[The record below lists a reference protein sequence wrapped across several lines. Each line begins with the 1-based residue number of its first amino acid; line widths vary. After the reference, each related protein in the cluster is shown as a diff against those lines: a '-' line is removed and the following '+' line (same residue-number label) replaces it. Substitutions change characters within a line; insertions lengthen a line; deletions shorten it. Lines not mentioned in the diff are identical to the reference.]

1 MEPALEIARSAAS
14 AGSAASSGDDRKRRA
29 AIAALDGIVSGM
41 KLGLGTG
48 STADQ
53 FVRALAEK
61 VKDGLD
67 IVGVPTSERTAD
79 LARSLGIRLATLEE
93 EPALDV
99 TIDGADELDDQL
111 RLVKGGGGAL
121 LREKIVATASKR
133 MVVIADD
140 SKVVAMIGAFPLPIE
155 VAPFG
160 LGATERA
167 IAALAARLGL
177 TGPMK
182 VRRAGADPYRTDG
195 GHYIIDASFGRIPD
209 PEALA
214 AGLDV
219 IAGVMGHGLFLG
231 IASEA
236 VIARQ
241 NDVIRLKPAG
251 LQR

>member
-1 MEPALEIARSAAS
+1 LEIARSAAS
-14 AGSAASSGDDRKRRA
+14 AGGAASPGDDRKRRA
-29 AIAALDGIVSGM
+29 AVAALDGIVSGM

-53 FVRALAEK
+53 FVRALGEK
-61 VKDGLD
+61 VKGGLD
-67 IVGVPTSERTAD
+67 VIGVPTSERTAD
-79 LARSLGIRLATLEE
+79 LARSLGIRLATLED
-93 EPALDV
+93 EPVLDV
-99 TIDGADELDDQL
+99 TIDGADELDDRL

-121 LREKIVATASKR
+121 LREKIVATASRR

-140 SKVVAMIGAFPLPIE
+140 SKLVAMIGAFPLPIE

-167 IAALAARLGL
+167 VERLASKLGL
-177 TGPMK
+177 TGTVK
-182 VRRAGADPYRTDG
+182 LRLAGHDPYRTDG

-214 AGLDV
+214 AGLDL
-219 IAGVMGHGLFLG
+219 IPGVMGHGLFLG

>member
-1 MEPALEIARSAAS
+1 LEIARSAAS
-14 AGSAASSGDDRKRRA
+14 PGSAASSGDDRKRRA
-29 AIAALDGIVSGM
+29 AVAALEGIVSGM

-61 VKDGLD
+61 VKAGLD
-67 IVGVPTSERTAD
+67 IVGVPTSERTAE

-93 EPALDV
+93 EPSLDV
-99 TIDGADELDDQL
+99 TIDGADELDSQL

-140 SKVVAMIGAFPLPIE
+140 SKVVDMIGAFPLPIE

-167 IAALAARLGL
+167 IAALAAKLGL
-177 TGPMK
+177 TGPM
-182 VRRAGADPYRTDG
+182 RLRQAGSESYKTDG

-231 IASEA
+231 IATEA

>member
-1 MEPALEIARSAAS
+1 MEIARSAAS
-14 AGSAASSGDDRKRRA
+14 PGSAASSGDDRKRRA
-29 AIAALDGIVSGM
+29 AVAALDGIVSGM

-61 VKDGLD
+61 VKNGLD
-67 IVGVPTSERTAD
+67 IVGVPTSERTAE

-93 EPALDV
+93 EPALDI
-99 TIDGADELDDQL
+99 TIDGADELDAQL

-133 MVVIADD
+133 MIVIADD
-140 SKVVAMIGAFPLPIE
+140 SKVVDMIGAFPLPIE

-167 IAALAARLGL
+167 IAALAAKLGL
-177 TGPMK
+177 TGPMML
-182 VRRAGADPYRTDG
+182 RHAGAEPYRTDG

-251 LQR
+251 LQH

>member
-1 MEPALEIARSAAS
+1 MEIARSAAS
-14 AGSAASSGDDRKRRA
+14 PGSAASSGDDRKRRA
-29 AIAALDGIVSGM
+29 AVAALEGIVSGM

-61 VKDGLD
+61 VKAGLD
-67 IVGVPTSERTAD
+67 IVGVPTSERTAE

-93 EPALDV
+93 EPSLDV
-99 TIDGADELDDQL
+99 TIDGADELDSQL

-140 SKVVAMIGAFPLPIE
+140 SKVVDMIGAFPLPIE

-167 IAALAARLGL
+167 IAALAAKLGL
-177 TGPMK
+177 TGPM
-182 VRRAGADPYRTDG
+182 RLRQAGSEPYKTDG

-231 IASEA
+231 IATEA

>member
-1 MEPALEIARSAAS
+1 MSDASAAVLGGRTGTR
-14 AGSAASSGDDRKRRA
+14 AQRASVEKSFSGCTGLDTKSFMPASMQRCLSSRK
-29 AIAALDGIVSGM
+29 
-41 KLGLGTG
+41 
-48 STADQ
+48 
-53 FVRALAEK
+53 ALA
-61 VKDGLD
+61 
-67 IVGVPTSERTAD
+67 
-79 LARSLGIRLATLEE
+79 
-93 EPALDV
+93 
-99 TIDGADELDDQL
+99 
-111 RLVKGGGGAL
+111 
-121 LREKIVATASKR
+121 
-133 MVVIADD
+133 
-140 SKVVAMIGAFPLPIE
+140 VVAMIGAFPLPIE

-177 TGPMK
+177 AGPMK